1 MTVPAAPEHRVGRRF
16 SVLAL
21 SSNQQNDK
29 DDQKDRAEPAA
40 DVWATEV
47 EAAAAE
53 QNDENDE
60 KEYQVHGLR
69 PSNKSC
75 VGIHYRYAAYGDQ
88 ITVAMNGSQS
98 RQHRPAAIPVRRRGT
113 CSATRHRF
121 DAANLTPQLPGFV
134 TLNLSASYRLT
145 PHVQFFAS
153 AENVTGANTTPA
165 HVLADRCRVSGAG
178 PNATNPWAD
187 SPLGHAV
194 T

>member
-1 MTVPAAPEHRVGRRF
+1 
-16 SVLAL
+16 
-21 SSNQQNDK
+21 
-29 DDQKDRAEPAA
+29 
-40 DVWATEV
+40 
-47 EAAAAE
+47 
-53 QNDENDE
+53 
-60 KEYQVHGLR
+60 
-69 PSNKSC
+69 
-75 VGIHYRYAAYGDQ
+75 
-88 ITVAMNGSQS
+88 VA
-98 RQHRPAAIPVRRRGT
+98 PVRRRGT

-187 SPLGHAV
+187 SPPGHAV